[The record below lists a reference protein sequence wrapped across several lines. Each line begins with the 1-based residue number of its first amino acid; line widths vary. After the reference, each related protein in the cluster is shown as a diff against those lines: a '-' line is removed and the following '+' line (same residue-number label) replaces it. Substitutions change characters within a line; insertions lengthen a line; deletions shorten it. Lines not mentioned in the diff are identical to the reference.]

1 MGAIPF
7 WVPAFARTTSL
18 FQAVAFTLGAAS
30 LAGAQSY
37 PVKPVRIVTNE
48 AGAGLDFA
56 LRLITPGL
64 STALGQQVIV
74 DNRGGG
80 GGVIAAD
87 IVAKANPDG
96 YTLLYYSN
104 GLWTLPLLQKVPYDP
119 LRDFAPVTLAATSPN
134 ILVVHPALP
143 VNSVAELIALAKAKP
158 GTLNYASG
166 GRGAPTHLSAELF
179 KYMAGVD
186 IVHIPYKGSGPALI
200 SLIGGHEQLMFTV
213 AVGGLVHVKAGRLK
227 PLAVTSAKPSAL
239 LPGLPTVA
247 ASGLPGYESVSI
259 QGLFSPAKTPA
270 AVVQRLQQEVARVV
284 ARADVK
290 EKFFNAGTEVAGSS
304 PAELAAAVQ
313 ADMTAMGRV
322 IKAAGIRAD

>member
-1 MGAIPF
+1 MRGAI
-7 WVPAFARTTSL
+7 VISIAGC
-18 FQAVAFTLGAAS
+18 AFTSEPA
-30 LAGAQSY
+30 LAQIY
-37 PVKPVRIVTNE
+37 PAKPVRIVTNE

-56 LRLITPGL
+56 LRLMTPGL
-64 STALGQQVIV
+64 STALGQQMIV
-74 DNRGGG
+74 DNRGGA

-119 LRDFAPVTLAATSPN
+119 VRDFTPVTLAATSPS

-143 VNSVAELIALAKAKP
+143 VGSVSDLIALAKAKP

-166 GRGAPTHLSAELF
+166 GRGAPTHLAAELF
-179 KYMAGVD
+179 KSMAGVD

-213 AVGGLVHVKAGRLK
+213 AVGGLAHVKAGRLK
-227 PLAVTSAKPSAL
+227 ALAVTSAKPSAL

-247 ASGLPGYESVSI
+247 QAGLPGYEAVSL
-259 QGLFSPAKTPA
+259 QGLFAPAGTPR
-270 AVVQRLQQEVARVV
+270 AVVDRLQVEIARVV

-290 EKFFNAGTEVAGSS
+290 EKFFGAGTEVVGST
-304 PAELAAAVQ
+304 PADLSSAVK
-313 ADMTAMGRV
+313 ADMTAMAKV
-322 IKAAGIRAD
+322 IKTAGIRAE

>member
-1 MGAIPF
+1 LRAK
-7 WVPAFARTTSL
+7 
-18 FQAVAFTLGAAS
+18 AVRKKLLAAACVLGTAS
-30 LAGAQSY
+30 ASAQSY
-37 PVKPVRIVTNE
+37 PTKPIRIVTNE
-48 AGAGLDFA
+48 PGGGLDFA
-56 LRLITPGL
+56 LRVMTPAL
-64 STALGQQVIV
+64 SSGLGQQVIV
-74 DNRGGG
+74 DNRGGA

-87 IVAKANPDG
+87 IVAKASPDG

-104 GLWTLPLLQKVPYDP
+104 GIWTLPLLQKVPYDFV
-119 LRDFAPVTLAATSPN
+119 RDFTPVTLAASSPN
-134 ILVVHPALP
+134 ILVVHPSLP

-166 GRGAPTHLSAELF
+166 GRGAPTHLAAELF
-179 KYMAGVD
+179 KSMAGVD

-259 QGLFSPAKTPA
+259 QGLFAPAKTPA
-270 AVVQRLQQEVARVV
+270 AVVQRLQHQVVRVV
-284 ARADVK
+284 ARAEVK
-290 EKFFNAGTEVAGSS
+290 EKFFNAGTEVVGST
-304 PAELAAAVQ
+304 PAEFAAAVQ
-313 ADMTAMGRV
+313 ADMTAMAKV
-322 IKAAGIRAD
+322 IQAAGIRAD